1 MRISK
6 YKNIYAKGYSP
17 NWSKEVFFIKK
28 VRNTSS
34 WAYLI
39 EDINV
44 EEIIGTFS
52 KEELQKPNQK
62 EFRT

>member
-6 YKNIYAKGYSP
+6 YKNKKITLQIGPK
-17 NWSKEVFFIKK
+17 KFFFIKRI
-28 VRNTSS
+28 RNAVS

-39 EDINV
+39 EDING

>member
-6 YKNIYAKGYSP
+6 YKNIFAKGYSP
-17 NWSKEVFFIKK
+17 NWSKEVFFIKRI
-28 VRNTSS
+28 RNAVS

-39 EDINV
+39 EDING

-52 KEELQKPNQK
+52 KEELQKLNQK